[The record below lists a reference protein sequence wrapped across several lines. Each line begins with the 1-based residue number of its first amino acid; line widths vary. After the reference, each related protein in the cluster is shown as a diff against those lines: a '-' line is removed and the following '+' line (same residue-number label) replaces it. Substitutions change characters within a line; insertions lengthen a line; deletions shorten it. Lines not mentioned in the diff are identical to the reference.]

1 MSELENKKRQV
12 NVTIH
17 AESEAATRMKLQ
29 SLFILLAFL
38 TAKTA
43 CYSQSGD
50 SFKPEGKVVVQVINR
65 TLYENDG
72 NTGKYGMYI
81 NRAHFGY
88 RYQFAPKWSGTVIVD
103 AGRPTVFGNLSV
115 TDTSGNN
122 LSNSYNYKEGSYYTM
137 TLKFSY
143 LEYNPTPKI
152 KLQAGGILQNH
163 YITQEKFWGY
173 RYILETFDDRYFG
186 IPSADLGFIGY
197 FSPLEWLSFDAMLTN
212 GEGFRFNQ
220 DVHGRIKYAAGI
232 DIKPVRGWITRFY
245 YDNSTSSDPAKPAT
259 QQLLS
264 AFSGYRLPGLFR
276 IGAEYNYH
284 INHGN
289 LQNKD
294 LYGLSVF
301 GSYEMSETFEF
312 FGRYDNLQ
320 SNNLSGS
327 ADPWHFSGDGQAYIA
342 GIHFVPAKNVSL
354 SLSYQGWQP
363 ADESMK
369 FKNTVAFSFEFR
381 L

>member
-1 MSELENKKRQV
+1 MIKK
-12 NVTIH
+12 IF
-17 AESEAATRMKLQ
+17 
-29 SLFILLAFL
+29 FILGIAWSAMSGLCA
-38 TAKTA
+38 
-43 CYSQSGD
+43 QSD
-50 SFKPEGKVVVQVINR
+50 TTFKPKGNVLIQVINR

-103 AGRPTVFGNLSV
+103 AGRPTIFGNLSV
-115 TDTSGNN
+115 KDTSGNN
-122 LSNSYNYKEGSYYTM
+122 LPNSYNYKEGSYYTM

-143 LEYNPTPKI
+143 LEYNPTLKI

-197 FSPLEWLSFDAMLTN
+197 FSPLTWLSFDAAITN

-220 DVHGRIKYAAGI
+220 DSHGKVKYAAGI
-232 DIKPVRGWITRFY
+232 DIKPVKGWISRIY
-245 YDNSTSSDPAKPAT
+245 YDNSVSSDPAKPST

-264 AFSGYRLPGLFR
+264 AFSGYRIPGVFR

-284 INHGN
+284 VNHGN
-289 LQNKD
+289 IKNND
-294 LYGLSVF
+294 LYGLSVY
-301 GSYEMSETFEF
+301 GSYEMTQRFEI

-320 SNNLSGS
+320 SNTLTGATNE
-327 ADPWHFSGDGQAYIA
+327 WNYTNNGQAYIA
-342 GIHFVPAKNVSL
+342 GVHFAVVKNVSL

-363 ADESMK
+363 ADDALK
-369 FKNTVAFSFEFR
+369 YKNTVAFSFEFKI
-381 L
+381 

>member
-1 MSELENKKRQV
+1 MRIKK
-12 NVTIH
+12 T
-17 AESEAATRMKLQ
+17 
-29 SLFILLAFL
+29 LFILGFALASL
-38 TAKTA
+38 SGLHA
-43 CYSQSGD
+43 QSD
-50 SFKPEGKVVVQVINR
+50 STFKPNGNVLVQVINR
-65 TLYENDG
+65 SLYEYDG
-72 NTGKYGMYI
+72 TAGKYGMYI

-115 TDTSGNN
+115 KDASGNN
-122 LSNSYNYKEGSYYTM
+122 LPDSYNYKEGSYYTM

-143 LEYNPTPKI
+143 LEYNPAPKI

-173 RYILETFDDRYFG
+173 RYILETFADRYFG

-197 FSPLEWLSFDAMLTN
+197 FAPLEWLSLDAAITN

-220 DVHGRIKYAAGI
+220 DSHGKVKYAAGI
-232 DIKPVRGWITRFY
+232 DIKPLNGWITRFY

-264 AFSGYRLPGLFR
+264 VFSGYRLPGVFR
-276 IGAEYNYH
+276 VGAEYNYH
-284 INHGN
+284 VNHGN
-289 LQNKD
+289 IQSND
-294 LYGLSVF
+294 LSGLSVY
-301 GSYEMSETFEF
+301 GSYEMSRRFEI

-320 SNNLSGS
+320 SNKLTGASSEWNYIN
-327 ADPWHFSGDGQAYIA
+327 DGQAYIA
-342 GIHFVPAKNVSL
+342 GVHFTAVKNVSL

-363 ADESMK
+363 ADNSLNYR
-369 FKNTVAFSFEFR
+369 NTIAFSFEFR